1 MLHNVTIPFTHVPTR
16 RFAIRK
22 VTMQQASM
30 GARRFIFYLLDGF
43 ALHGFSA
50 AIEAL
55 RLANDVAGRPVYGW
69 QSVTAD
75 GHPAVSS
82 CGTRIAATGS
92 LVDERGRMH
101 RGGEPPFVVVCGG
114 RAKPPDD
121 RALDAWL
128 RLCARSHRPL
138 AALAG
143 GVYCLARAGL
153 LDERR
158 CAVHW
163 EHFPDF
169 SERYVAAKAHQT
181 AFEIDGSIYTCAGGN
196 APFDMFLRIIETDLG
211 RDVTNRICETALC
224 ERLRETGE
232 RQRLPLQARLGIDN
246 PLLIRIIEQM
256 QANLAEPL
264 KLADM
269 SPATG
274 LSRRQMERLFRREM
288 GRTPARY
295 YLELRLER
303 AHLLLLT
310 SSLPVIEIAVA
321 CGFSTASHFSRT
333 YRERYGITPLRTRI
347 AEMERLHKGGGLRME
362 KEERRVA

>member
-1 MLHNVTIPFTHVPTR
+1 
-16 RFAIRK
+16 
-22 VTMQQASM
+22 MQQAYAQ
-30 GARRFIFYLLDGF
+30 ARHFTFYLLDGF

-69 QSVTAD
+69 HLVTAD
-75 GHPAVSS
+75 GAPATSS
-82 CGTRIAATGS
+82 CGTGIPVAGPLSAERIRFGRGADTGFI
-92 LVDERGRMH
+92 VI
-101 RGGEPPFVVVCGG
+101 CGG
-114 RAKPPDD
+114 RTKPPAD
-121 RALDAWL
+121 RALEAWL
-128 RLCARSHRPL
+128 RSSARSNARL
-138 AALAG
+138 AGLGG

-169 SERYVAAKAHQT
+169 SERFFVANARQT
-181 AFEIDGSIYTCAGGN
+181 AFEIDGGIYTCAGGN
-196 APFDMFLRIIETDLG
+196 APFDMFLHIIEADLG
-211 RDVTNRICETALC
+211 RDVATRICEAALC

-246 PLLIRIIEQM
+246 PLLIRVIEKM
-256 QANLAEPL
+256 EANLAEPL

-269 SPATG
+269 SPSAG
-274 LSRRQMERLFRREM
+274 LSRRQIERLFRREM

-295 YLELRLER
+295 YLDLRLER

-310 SSLPVIEIAVA
+310 SSLQVIEIAVA

-333 YRERYGITPLRTRI
+333 YRERYGLTPQRSRLNEI
-347 AEMERLHKGGGLRME
+347 ERLRAGDGRKAVMAEL
-362 KEERRVA
+362 RVA

>member
-1 MLHNVTIPFTHVPTR
+1 
-16 RFAIRK
+16 
-22 VTMQQASM
+22 MQQAR
-30 GARRFIFYLLDGF
+30 APVRHFTFYLLDGF

-55 RLANDVAGRPVYGW
+55 RLANDVARRHVYQW
-69 QSVTAD
+69 HVVTAD
-75 GHPAVSS
+75 GSPAVSS
-82 CGTRIAATGS
+82 CGTRLAAAGP
-92 LVDERGRMH
+92 LADERGRLST
-101 RGGEPPFVVVCGG
+101 GANSQGSSPS
-114 RAKPPDD
+114 A
-121 RALDAWL
+121 AA
-128 RLCARSHRPL
+128 ARSHPPTGRARSQVHL
-138 AALAG
+138 AGLAG

-169 SERYVAAKAHQT
+169 SERFFIAGARQT
-181 AFEIDGSIYTCAGGN
+181 AFEIDGNLYTCAGGN
-196 APFDMFLRIIETDLG
+196 APFDMLLRIIEAHLG
-211 RDVTNRICETALC
+211 RDVINRICEAALC

-246 PLLIRIIEQM
+246 PLLIRIVGQM
-256 QANLAEPL
+256 EANLAEPL

-274 LSRRQMERLFRREM
+274 LSRRQMERLFRKEM

-295 YLELRLER
+295 YLDLRLER
-303 AHLLLLT
+303 AHLLLIT
-310 SSLPVIEIAVA
+310 SSLQVIEIAVA

-333 YRERYGITPLRTRI
+333 YRERYGFTPQRTRL
-347 AEMERLHKGGGLRME
+347 AEMERLRAGNDRRATM
-362 KEERRVA
+362 EERRVA

>member
-1 MLHNVTIPFTHVPTR
+1 MQPACTRARHFT
-16 RFAIRK
+16 
-22 VTMQQASM
+22 
-30 GARRFIFYLLDGF
+30 FYLLDGF

-69 QSVTAD
+69 HITTAN
-75 GHPAVSS
+75 GEPALSS
-82 CGTRIAATGS
+82 CGTKVAAAGS
-92 LVDERGRMH
+92 LANKRQHPRRE
-101 RGGEPPFVVVCGG
+101 EPGFVIVCGG
-114 RAKPPDD
+114 RTKPPAD
-121 RALDAWL
+121 RSLEAWL
-128 RLCARSHRPL
+128 RLCARGREPV
-138 AALAG
+138 AGLAG
-143 GVYCLARAGL
+143 GLYCLARAGL
-153 LDERR
+153 LDGRR

-169 SERYVAAKAHQT
+169 SERFLSARACQT
-181 AFEIDGSIYTCAGGN
+181 AFEIDENIYTCAGGN
-196 APFDMFLRIIETDLG
+196 APFDMFLRIVETDLG
-211 RDVTNRICETALC
+211 RDAVNRICESALC
-224 ERLRETGE
+224 ERRRETGE

-246 PLLIRIIEQM
+246 PSLIRIIEQM
-256 QANLAEPL
+256 EASLSEPL

-269 SPATG
+269 SPAGG

-333 YRERYGITPLRTRI
+333 YRERYGVTPQRTRLT
-347 AEMERLHKGGGLRME
+347 EMERLRADRD
-362 KEERRVA
+362 RRVMPGELRVA